1 MVNFTTVSYHQTG
14 TSQNLDDMGMR
25 EMQKRAYAARN
36 AQYLLIKSPPA
47 SGKSRAL
54 MFLGLDKLHHQG
66 LEKVIIAVPERS
78 IGKSFASTDLTTK
91 GFFANWELNPKWDL
105 TDATSNN
112 AKTKALQQFLASEDQ
127 ILLCTHATL
136 RFAFNEIG
144 VDGFD
149 DCLIAIDEFHH
160 VSSQQQSRLGD
171 VVHQLIERDNAH
183 IIAMTGS
190 YFRGDTESILSPE
203 DEERFARVTYT
214 YYEQL
219 NGYHYLKTL
228 GMGYHFYRGR
238 YLDAIGEVLNLNL
251 KTIIHIPHTNSA
263 ESTDN
268 KYEEVDRICD
278 IIGKYQGVDEETGF
292 YLITAPNG
300 KTLKIANL
308 VDDDP
313 NKREKVIASL
323 RNIDGRDDVDIIIA
337 MAMAKEGFD
346 WIWCEHA
353 LTVGY
358 RGSLTEV
365 IQIIGRATRD
375 APGKNHAQ
383 FTNLIAQP
391 DASDDRVQ
399 ESVNNF
405 LKAIACSLLMEQVLA
420 PSYSFKNRTDSDSI
434 EGFIQNSP
442 DGGSILSIK
451 GLAPYPSE
459 RAKEICENDLN
470 DLVAITL
477 QDSIVLKA
485 GMNIKE
491 YPPEILM
498 QSVLPGIIREKYPNC
513 NEEEVEAISQRLATK
528 MVISSPSVE
537 MEPELSPEEEQ
548 EIKQKY
554 PQAIAKRDQFIR
566 MANKLIHVSEL
577 DIDLIE
583 TINPFQRAYE
593 ILSKTLNAKTLNTL
607 HTYIISSKI
616 SMTEGEAIAL
626 WPKIEIFHNEHQKEP
641 NINSNHPM
649 EQRLAEALAWLKE
662 AQRKR
667 SITPEN

>member
-1 MVNFTTVSYHQTG
+1 MVNFTTISYHQTG
-14 TSQNLDDMGMR
+14 ISQNLDDMGMR
-25 EMQKRAYAARN
+25 EMQKRAYAVRN

-54 MFLGLDKLHHQG
+54 MFLGLDKLYHQG

-78 IGKSFASTDLTTK
+78 IGKSFASTNLISN
-91 GFFANWELNPKWDL
+91 GFFADWEVNPKWDL
-105 TDATSNN
+105 TDISSNN
-112 AKTKALQQFLASEDQ
+112 AKTKALQQFLASDDQ

-160 VSSQQQSRLGD
+160 VSSKQESRLGE
-171 VVHQLIERDNAH
+171 VVHQLIIRDKAH

-190 YFRGDTESILSPE
+190 YFRGDTKSILSPE
-203 DEERFARVTYT
+203 DEERFTRVIYT

-238 YLDAIGEVLNLNL
+238 YLDAIGEVLDLNL
-251 KTIIHIPHTNSA
+251 KTIIHIPHTNSV
-263 ESTDN
+263 ESTDS

-278 IIGKYQGVDEETGF
+278 IIGEYQGVDEETGF

-300 KTLKIANL
+300 KTLKVANL
-308 VDDDP
+308 VDDDR

-323 RNIDGRDDVDIIIA
+323 RNINNRDDVDIIIA

-358 RGSLTEV
+358 RGSLTEI

-420 PSYSFKNRTDSDSI
+420 PSYSFQNRTDSDTI

-442 DGGSILSIK
+442 EGGSVLSIK
-451 GLAPYPSE
+451 GLVSYPSE

-470 DLVAITL
+470 DLVAMTL
-477 QDSIVLKA
+477 QDSVVLKA
-485 GMNIKE
+485 AMNIKE

-498 QSVLPGIIREKYPNC
+498 QTVLPGVIKEKYQNLTDT
-513 NEEEVEAISQRLATK
+513 EVTAISQRLATK

-537 MEPELSPEEEQ
+537 MEPQLSPTEEE
-548 EIKQKY
+548 ELRQKY
-554 PQAIAKRDQFIR
+554 PQAMVKRDQFIR
-566 MANKLIHVSEL
+566 MANKLIHVPEL
-577 DIDLIE
+577 DIDLVK

-593 ILSKTLNAKTLNTL
+593 ILSKTLTAKTLKTL
-607 HTYIISSKI
+607 HNYIISTKI
-616 SMTEGEAIAL
+616 NMTEGEAIAL
-626 WPKIEIFHNEHQKEP
+626 WPKIKAFYDENQKEP

-649 EQRLAEALAWLKE
+649 EHRLAEALAWLRD

-667 SITPEN
+667 FISPEN